1 MKLSIII
8 PAHNNSQ
15 YLKPLLEKLMKQ
27 KTDEVEIIVAE
38 DGSTEDMSFIDT
50 YDVVSIHNKGRLLPS
65 GARNV
70 GLNLTKGEYIT
81 FLDSDDDIIDDYIST
96 LLDMMKTNADC
107 YSYRFY
113 ADKRGTPSWKQEE
126 VLWSWNVWSYLFKRD
141 YIGDKRFDENKM
153 FREDTDFLR
162 RVVVG
167 GNIEHVDK
175 CLVIY
180 NSENPTSHSH
190 MHKELIKKGLVE

>member
-50 YDVVSIHNKGRLLPS
+50 YDVVSVHNKERLLPS
-65 GARNV
+65 GARNI
-70 GLNLTKGEYIT
+70 GINIAKGEYIT
-81 FLDSDDDIIDDYIST
+81 FLDSDDDIIDNYINT
-96 LLDMMKTNADC
+96 LLEMMKTNADC

-113 ADKRGTPSWKQEE
+113 ADKWGTPSWQQEE
-126 VLWSWNVWSYLFKRD
+126 ILWSWNVWSYLFKRE
-141 YIGDKRFDENKM
+141 YIGDKRFDENKE
-153 FREDTDFLR
+153 FNEDVDFLR
-162 RVVVG
+162 KVVVG
-167 GNIEHVDK
+167 GNIEHINRF
-175 CLVIY
+175 LVIY
-180 NSENPTSHSH
+180 NSENPTSQTHRH
-190 MHKELIKKGLVE
+190 EELKKQGLVE